1 MRSKPKYFIMATARS
16 LPTGQ
21 SVLGSGS
28 GRTHWR
34 GVMERRTATDRRQ
47 FIKVCATAAATVAS
61 YPETLIG
68 SVNQGQFFNRVQLR
82 DENDTPLKANN
93 LITDESYLFFYPYI
107 STPCF
112 LIRLDKS
119 IRRVVSLATQQ
130 GTQYDWQ
137 GGVGPQNQIVSFSAI
152 CAHKMSHPSVQVS
165 FINYRPEEVQYAG
178 HDNRFHR
185 RSNVIYCC
193 SEGSVYDP
201 AEGGRVLGGPAPNP
215 LAAILLEHDPQ
226 TDHLFAVGVAG
237 KSMFASYFK
246 TFAHRLE
253 LEFKDEVV
261 DQAVEGTA
269 EVVPLDRYCA
279 RQVLC

>member
-1 MRSKPKYFIMATARS
+1 MQRK
-16 LPTGQ
+16 TG
-21 SVLGSGS
+21 
-28 GRTHWR
+28 
-34 GVMERRTATDRRQ
+34 TDRRR

-61 YPETLIG
+61 YPETLVA
-68 SVNQGQFFNRVQLR
+68 SVSQGQFFNRVQLR
-82 DENDTPLKANN
+82 NEDNTPLRAAD
-93 LITDESYLFFYPYI
+93 LVTDESYLFFYPFV

-112 LIRLDKS
+112 LIRLHKS
-119 IRRVVSLATQQ
+119 INQVKSLETQQ
-130 GTQYDWQ
+130 GTRYDWP
-137 GGVGPQNQIVSFSAI
+137 GGVGPKNQIVSFSAI

-165 FINYRPEEVQYAG
+165 FINYRAEEVQYAG

-226 TDHLFAVGVAG
+226 TDSLFAVGVAG
-237 KSMFASYFK
+237 ASMFASYFE
-246 TFAHRLE
+246 TFGHRLA
-253 LEFKDEVV
+253 LEFKNDSV
-261 DQAVEGTA
+261 DQSVEESTK
-269 EVVPLDRYCA
+269 VVPLESYCA

>member
-1 MRSKPKYFIMATARS
+1 MTRKT
-16 LPTGQ
+16 
-21 SVLGSGS
+21 
-28 GRTHWR
+28 
-34 GVMERRTATDRRQ
+34 ETDRRR

-61 YPETLIG
+61 YPETLVA
-68 SVNQGQFFNRVQLR
+68 SVSQGKFFNRVQLLNE
-82 DENDTPLKANN
+82 DDTPLRAGN

-112 LIRLDKS
+112 LIRLEQSVNQATTLK
-119 IRRVVSLATQQ
+119 TQQ
-130 GTQYDWQ
+130 GGQYDWR

-178 HDNRFHR
+178 HDNLFHR
-185 RSNVIYCC
+185 RPNVIYCC

-226 TDHLFAVGVAG
+226 TDYLFAVGVAG
-237 KSMFASYFK
+237 QSMFVSYFK
-246 TFAHRLE
+246 TFGHRLE
-253 LEFKDEVV
+253 LGFKSEAV
-261 DQAVEGTA
+261 DQPGEGTTK
-269 EVVPLDRYCA
+269 VVTLDSYCA

>member
-1 MRSKPKYFIMATARS
+1 
-16 LPTGQ
+16 
-21 SVLGSGS
+21 
-28 GRTHWR
+28 
-34 GVMERRTATDRRQ
+34 MERRTTTDRRQ

-61 YPETLIG
+61 YPETLLG
-68 SVNQGQFFNRVQLR
+68 AVNQGQFFNRVQLR
-82 DENDTPLKANN
+82 DENDVPLKASN
-93 LITDESYLFFYPYI
+93 LVTDESYLFFYPYI

-119 IRRVVSLATQQ
+119 IRRVVSLATEQ

-137 GGVGPQNQIVSFSAI
+137 GGVGPRNQIVSFSAI

-237 KSMFASYFK
+237 KSMFASYFE
-246 TFAHRLE
+246 TFGHRLE
-253 LEFKDEVV
+253 LEFKDQVV
-261 DQAVEGTA
+261 DQAVEDTA
-269 EVVPLDRYCA
+269 EVIPLESYCA

>member
-1 MRSKPKYFIMATARS
+1 
-16 LPTGQ
+16 
-21 SVLGSGS
+21 
-28 GRTHWR
+28 
-34 GVMERRTATDRRQ
+34 
-47 FIKVCATAAATVAS
+47 
-61 YPETLIG
+61 
-68 SVNQGQFFNRVQLR
+68 
-82 DENDTPLKANN
+82 
-93 LITDESYLFFYPYI
+93 
-107 STPCF
+107 
-112 LIRLDKS
+112 IRLNKS
-119 IRRVVSLATQQ
+119 IRRVVSLATEQ

-237 KSMFASYFK
+237 KSMFASYFE
-246 TFAHRLE
+246 TFGHRLE
-253 LEFKDEVV
+253 LEFKNQVV
-261 DQAVEGTA
+261 DQAVEDAA
-269 EVVPLDRYCA
+269 EVIPLESYCA

>member
-1 MRSKPKYFIMATARS
+1 MKRKTETS
-16 LPTGQ
+16 
-21 SVLGSGS
+21 
-28 GRTHWR
+28 
-34 GVMERRTATDRRQ
+34 RRR
-47 FIKVCATAAATVAS
+47 FIKVCASAAATVAS
-61 YPETLIG
+61 YPETLVA
-68 SVNQGQFFNRVQLR
+68 SVNQGQFFNRVRLVQE
-82 DENDTPLKANN
+82 DDTPLKAGD

-112 LIRLDKS
+112 LIRLEQS
-119 IRRVVSLATQQ
+119 INQTTSLKTQQ
-130 GTQYDWQ
+130 GGEYDWP

-178 HDNRFHR
+178 HDNLFHR
-185 RSNVIYCC
+185 RQNVIYCC

-226 TDHLFAVGVAG
+226 TDYLFAVGVAG
-237 KSMFASYFK
+237 QSMFTSYFE
-246 TFAHRLE
+246 TFGHRLE
-253 LEFKDEVV
+253 LEFKSERV
-261 DQAVEGTA
+261 DQAVEGSSK
-269 EVVPLDRYCA
+269 VVTLDSYCA

>member
-1 MRSKPKYFIMATARS
+1 
-16 LPTGQ
+16 
-21 SVLGSGS
+21 
-28 GRTHWR
+28 
-34 GVMERRTATDRRQ
+34 MERRTATDRRQ

-119 IRRVVSLATQQ
+119 IRRVVSLATEQ
-130 GTQYDWQ
+130 GAQYDW
-137 GGVGPQNQIVSFSAI
+137 PQNQIVSFSAI